1 MSNVLLG
8 VILGLWS
15 GVSMVLNLSG
25 VGVRTTLITGVL
37 AGLCVG
43 DVNMGF
49 QIGSTCMLMSI
60 GFYTYGGA
68 TIPDWITGTLF
79 GTVIAVKSGGNY
91 DVGLSTAIALA
102 ALMSEMDILG
112 RATTTVFQHLAEGAL
127 AENNIKKFETFT
139 LMGVLPWVLSRMI
152 PVLLGMI
159 MIDNVVALT
168 NFATSVEWVSKG
180 LKVAGGVLPAVG
192 FALLLSYMDLTK
204 FWPYL
209 IIGFVLF
216 AYAGMGTIALALVG
230 AALAGI
236 VVYGGAK

>member
-1 MSNVLLG
+1 MNNVLLG

-43 DVNMGF
+43 NVGMGF

-79 GTVIAVKSGGNY
+79 GTVIASKTNDY
-91 DVGLSTAIALA
+91 EAGLTVAIALA

-168 NFATSVEWVSKG
+168 EFATSVEWVSKG
-180 LKVAGGVLPAVG
+180 LKVAGGILPAVG

-204 FWPYL
+204 YWPYL

-230 AALAGI
+230 AAFAGI
-236 VVYGGAK
+236 VVFGGAK